1 MSFSGTVEKE
11 SYEGGLMVAF
21 EGRAPRLGATLR
33 VIGGKPI
40 GRVNTVIGA
49 VDRAL
54 IHIHPL
60 AEGIEASSAVGSPV
74 EIAPRERRERSDRGR
89 GGYDRR
95 DNSRGR
101 DGGGFQR
108 RDGRSNDRGNNRGGN
123 RGGDWDCPKCNNN
136 NFSFRDKC
144 NRCEAERPSGGGNS
158 RGGDRGGYRGGDK
171 RDNRGGNRRD
181 NRGGD
186 RGGNRGGD
194 WDCPKCKNNNFAFRN
209 KCNRCEAER
218 PSGGGNSRG
227 GDRGGYRGGDRRD
240 NRGGDRR
247 DNRGGDRGGNS
258 GGDWDCPK
266 CKNNNFAFRDKCN
279 RCQANRPSGG
289 GSSGG
294 GNRGGSRD
302 GGNRSGNN
310 RGGYR
315 GRDSGGSDRRGPKS
329 SDSRDG
335 GGRGRAPGSSSRP
348 RRSGFRGTGRGGF
361 RGNRP
366 GRGSGR
372 R

>member
-123 RGGDWDCPKCNNN
+123 RGGEWDCPKCNNN
-136 NFSFRDKC
+136 NFSFRD
-144 NRCEAERPSGGGNS
+144 
-158 RGGDRGGYRGGDK
+158 
-171 RDNRGGNRRD
+171 
-181 NRGGD
+181 
-186 RGGNRGGD
+186 
-194 WDCPKCKNNNFAFRN
+194 